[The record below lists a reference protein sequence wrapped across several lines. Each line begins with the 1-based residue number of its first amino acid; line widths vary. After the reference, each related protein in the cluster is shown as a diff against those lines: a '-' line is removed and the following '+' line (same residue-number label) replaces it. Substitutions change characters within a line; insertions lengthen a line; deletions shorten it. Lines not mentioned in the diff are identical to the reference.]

1 MLSQYIPYTQPGQL
15 FNRVAFGLAEWLRG
29 YYFGAMEQK
38 KIVELVK
45 DDQVEGFFSV
55 RRKDVR
61 EYVRG
66 QFVSLELG
74 DSSGRIGAV
83 MWEPDQFA
91 LDELA
96 EGMVVKARG
105 VVGEYR
111 DKPQLTV
118 NRIRL
123 AADGEYR
130 LEDIMPHSP
139 QSYEVRK
146 ARLFALRDQI
156 QNSHIRTLADRFFDD
171 QPWLDGF
178 LNAAAGKLWHH
189 ATIGGLSEHTAN
201 VTELALRVAQ
211 GYDFLNRDYLI
222 FGGLFHDAGKIATY
236 HTRTVIDFTDEGRLV
251 DHICLADNWICERA
265 RSVEGFPDKLLVIL
279 RHLILSHHGE
289 REFGAPVVPQIPE
302 AFVLYYC
309 DEIDSKMGAIDR
321 IRSRQDGRGW
331 SEYVNMLNRFLYFGE
346 GESEDNRR

>member
-1 MLSQYIPYTQPGQL
+1 
-15 FNRVAFGLAEWLRG
+15 
-29 YYFGAMEQK
+29 MEKK

-45 DDQVEGFFSV
+45 DDQVEGYFSC
-55 RRKDVR
+55 RRKEVR
-61 EYVRG
+61 ESIRG
-66 QFVSLELG
+66 LFVSLELG
-74 DSSGRIGAV
+74 DSSGRINAV
-83 MWEPDQFA
+83 MWEPDHFA

-111 DKPQLTV
+111 DKEQLSV
-118 NRIRL
+118 SKIRL
-123 AADGEYR
+123 ARDDEYR

-139 QSYEVRK
+139 LSYDVRK
-146 ARLFALRDQI
+146 ARVLSLRDQI
-156 QNSHIRTLADRFFDD
+156 QNSHIRALTDRFFDD
-171 QPWLDGF
+171 QSWLEGF
-178 LNAAAGKLWHH
+178 LSAAAGKLWHH

-222 FGGLFHDAGKIATY
+222 FGGLFHDVGKMATY

-251 DHICLADNWICERA
+251 DHICLADNWVCERA
-265 RSVEGFPDKLLVIL
+265 RAIDGFPDKLLVTL

-309 DEIDSKMGAIDR
+309 DEIDSKMGAIER

-331 SEYVNMLNRFLYFGE
+331 SEYVKMLDRFLYFGD
-346 GESEDNRR
+346 GEAEDDRR

>member
-1 MLSQYIPYTQPGQL
+1 
-15 FNRVAFGLAEWLRG
+15 
-29 YYFGAMEQK
+29 MEQK

-55 RRKDVR
+55 RRKEVR

-66 QFVSLELG
+66 QYVSLELG
-74 DSSGRIGAV
+74 DSSGRINAV
-83 MWEPDQFA
+83 MWEPDHFA
-91 LDELA
+91 LEDLV

-111 DKPQLTV
+111 GKEQLTV

-123 AADGEYR
+123 ARDDEYG

-139 QSYEVRK
+139 QPYEVRK
-146 ARLFALRDQI
+146 ARVLALRDQI
-156 QNSHIRTLADRFFDD
+156 QNHHIRSLADRFFDD

-178 LNAAAGKLWHH
+178 LKAAAGKLWHH

-201 VTELALRVAQ
+201 VTELALRAAQ

-222 FGGLFHDAGKIATY
+222 FGGLFHDAGKMATY

-265 RSVEGFPDKLLVIL
+265 RTLEGFPDKLLMNL

-289 REFGAPVVPQIPE
+289 REFGAPVVPQTPE

-309 DEIDSKMGAIDR
+309 DEIDSKMGAIER
-321 IRSRQDGRGW
+321 IRNRQDGRGW

-346 GESEDNRR
+346 GETEDNRR

>member
-1 MLSQYIPYTQPGQL
+1 
-15 FNRVAFGLAEWLRG
+15 
-29 YYFGAMEQK
+29 MEPK

-45 DDQVEGFFSV
+45 DDQVEGFFSI
-55 RRKDVR
+55 RHKEIR

-66 QFVSLELG
+66 RYVSLELG

-91 LDELA
+91 LDDLEA
-96 EGMVVKARG
+96 GMVVKARG

-111 DKPQLTV
+111 DRAQLTV
-118 NRIRL
+118 SRIRL
-123 AADGEYR
+123 AREDEYR

-139 QSYEVRK
+139 QTDEVRK
-146 ARLFALRDQI
+146 TRLLALRDQI
-156 QNSHIRTLADRFFDD
+156 QDANIRKLTDRFFDD
-171 QPWLDGF
+171 QPWLEGF

-189 ATIGGLSEHTAN
+189 ATIGGLSEHSAN

-222 FGGLFHDAGKIATY
+222 FGGLFHDAGKMATY
-236 HTRTVIDFTDEGRLV
+236 HTRTVIDFTDEGRLI
-251 DHICLADNWICERA
+251 DHICLVDDWVCQRA
-265 RSVEGFPDKLLVIL
+265 RSIDGFPDKLLIAL

-302 AFVLYYC
+302 AFILYYC

-321 IRSRQDGRGW
+321 IRSRQNGRGW

-346 GESEDNRR
+346 GPSEDSPQ